1 MRGYRNGSD
10 GSYCAQRTSASRFDV
25 EDIDSQS
32 DPAGFDE
39 TVKYDAEMTAHI
51 VDGLFEPAG
60 LLVRVCG
67 HEKGCD
73 AAPFDNSSGVER
85 KARRD
90 WRRRIRRLAGPRSP
104 KLTDAPAL
112 RRSRSR
118 GRASGGPTFETTLVA
133 NEPDSTT
140 LPSSPHRNDRGPRRH
155 SRVDGR
161 RPSQHRWCHCPLPE
175 PLSITII
182 DTIRVPS

>member
-1 MRGYRNGSD
+1 MAPAIDTVSVRGVGGVTGARIPERVD

-90 WRRRIRRLAGPRSP
+90 CVEEF
-104 KLTDAPAL
+104 
-112 RRSRSR
+112 
-118 GRASGGPTFETTLVA
+118 GG
-133 NEPDSTT
+133 
-140 LPSSPHRNDRGPRRH
+140 LPVLDHRN
-155 SRVDGR
+155 
-161 RPSQHRWCHCPLPE
+161 
-175 PLSITII
+175 
-182 DTIRVPS
+182 